1 MAIKLRRVT
10 PPSHIRAHPLP
21 DRTMRLRL
29 IASLVLLPAV
39 ARAQEARPVSAPV
52 TSPRDLERPAAGE
65 WPQNGRDYSN
75 QRYSPLRQ
83 LTPDNVTRLA
93 PRALLQLQ
101 MAHPNS
107 GAESTPIVV
116 DGRLYVSA
124 DYDVVTA
131 FDLRTRKQ
139 LWRYEPTVDKGK
151 PCCGPV
157 NRGVAVSGGTVFLG
171 TIDARVIALD
181 ASTGSVKWEA
191 VNADPDSG
199 YSITM
204 APVIAGNRVIVG
216 TSGGEFPTRGSVTA
230 YDLTSGARVW
240 RWYAIPS
247 PEEGGWWGKWTAT
260 APTGE
265 TLGRDI
271 AQERRDSATYAESWR
286 TGGGPVWAQPAF
298 DAESGTLFVVVGNPA
313 PSNDGRHRPG
323 DNLYSGSV
331 VALDVATGTM
341 RWYFQAVPH
350 DVWDYDLATP
360 PVIVPDGKRKLLLV
374 PSKMGWVYMLD
385 ASTGRLV
392 RRSDAFVPQRNLFA
406 VPTKEGV
413 VTAPGPAGGA
423 NWPPSAY
430 SPSTGLLYV
439 LGMHFVFTLTRAE
452 QEAQKGELWTGGRL
466 EPMTSESTYGTI
478 SAIRPST
485 GKIVWQRRTGWLWS
499 GALATAGGL
508 VFAGENDGWF
518 RAYDA
523 RTGRPLWEF
532 FCGAG
537 VNAPPVSFELDGEQ
551 FIAVVAAG
559 SRYSET
565 RGSALLVFGLGG
577 SRAAPAIAE
586 RPMPASSGAAAEAW
600 PPDSA
605 TRVSSRLAYS
615 AAERVAFIGVDADS
629 RAMSFD
635 GAAQGGETFVVPL
648 GWTVEIRLRNGDA
661 TPHSARVVASRETI
675 PLTIPGAVFAGAE
688 SPNAEA
694 GLASGRSQVFR
705 FSASRAGNYLI
716 ACAVPG
722 HAAAG
727 MYVKLLVQADA
738 STPSWRPTAQR

>member
-1 MAIKLRRVT
+1 
-10 PPSHIRAHPLP
+10 
-21 DRTMRLRL
+21 MRLRL
-29 IASLVLLPAV
+29 LASLVLLPVV
-39 ARAQEARPVSAPV
+39 ARAQAAPNATTSRPDPGS
-52 TSPRDLERPAAGE
+52 LERPAPGE
-65 WPQNGRDYSN
+65 WPQNGRDYRN

-83 LTPDNVTRLA
+83 LTPSNVARLA

-107 GAESTPIVV
+107 GAEATPVVV

-139 LWRYEPTVDKGK
+139 LWRYEPTIDKGK

-157 NRGVAVSGGTVFLG
+157 NRGVAVSRGTVFLG
-171 TIDARVIALD
+171 TLDARVIALD
-181 ASTGSVKWEA
+181 AGTGTVKWEA

-204 APVIAGNRVIVG
+204 APVVVGNRVIVG
-216 TSGGEFPTRGSVTA
+216 TSGGEYPTRGSVTA
-230 YDLTSGARVW
+230 YDLTTGARLW

-247 PEEGGWWGKWTAT
+247 PEEGGWWGTWTPT

-265 TLGRDI
+265 SLGRDL

-286 TGGGPVWAQPAF
+286 TGGGPVWSQPAF
-298 DAESGTLFVVVGNPA
+298 DAESGTLFVAVGNPA

-331 VALDVATGTM
+331 VALDVTTGKM

-360 PVIVPDGKRKLLLV
+360 PVIVPDGNRKLLLV

-392 RRSDAFVPQRNLFA
+392 RRSEPFVPQRNLFA
-406 VPTKEGV
+406 VPTDEGV
-413 VTAPGPAGGA
+413 VTAPGPFGGA

-430 SPSTGLLYV
+430 SPSADLLYV
-439 LGMHFVFTLTRAE
+439 LGMHFPFTLTRAE
-452 QEAQKGELWTGGRL
+452 QEARKGELWIGGRY
-466 EPMTSESTYGTI
+466 EPVAESTYGTI

-485 GKIVWQRRTGWLWS
+485 GKIAWQRRTGWLLS
-499 GALATAGGL
+499 GTLATAGGL
-508 VFAGENDGWF
+508 LFVGENDGWF

-537 VNAPPVSFELDGEQ
+537 VNAPSVSFELDGEQ

-559 SRYSET
+559 SRYSDS
-565 RGSALLVFGLGG
+565 RGSALLIFGLGG
-577 SRAAPAIAE
+577 DRAAPVTAAA
-586 RPMPASSGAAAEAW
+586 RPAPAASTDRAEAW

-605 TRVSSRLAYS
+605 TRVSPRLAY
-615 AAERVAFIGVDADS
+615 AAAQRVAFIGIDADS

-648 GWTVEIRLRNGDA
+648 GWTVEVRLRNGDA
-661 TPHSARVVASRETI
+661 APHSARVVASRDTI

-694 GLASGRSQVFR
+694 GVGSGRSQVFR
-705 FSASRAGNYLI
+705 FSASRAGSYLI

-727 MYVKLLVQADA
+727 MYVRLVVQADA
-738 STPSWRPTAQR
+738 STPSLRPAAQR